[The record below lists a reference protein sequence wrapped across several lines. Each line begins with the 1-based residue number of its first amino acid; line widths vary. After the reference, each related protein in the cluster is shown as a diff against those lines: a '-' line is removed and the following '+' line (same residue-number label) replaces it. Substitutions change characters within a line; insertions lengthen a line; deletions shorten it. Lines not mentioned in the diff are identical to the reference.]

1 MEMDQC
7 LYKAR
12 SDLELEAVVV
22 GADLDPPA
30 GDEVVDDEVAGRLP
44 GHLPQLD
51 GAELDADRHA
61 RPHRERHEPGLLL
74 LQQLRRH
81 GAVQPRLAS
90 DGDGEDEHSE
100 QRPAHAPAAPP
111 PAAPAP
117 TPTGWIRW

>member
-1 MEMDQC
+1 WRWINASTKLDQT
-7 LYKAR
+7 LSLKLQL
-12 SDLELEAVVV
+12 LERIRIRL
-22 GADLDPPA
+22 P

-81 GAVQPRLAS
+81 RVQDARRGAQR
-90 DGDGEDEHSE
+90 DGEDEHGE
-100 QRPAHAPAAPP
+100 QRPAHATAAPP
-111 PAAPAP
+111 PTAPAP
-117 TPTGWIRW
+117 TPTGWIW